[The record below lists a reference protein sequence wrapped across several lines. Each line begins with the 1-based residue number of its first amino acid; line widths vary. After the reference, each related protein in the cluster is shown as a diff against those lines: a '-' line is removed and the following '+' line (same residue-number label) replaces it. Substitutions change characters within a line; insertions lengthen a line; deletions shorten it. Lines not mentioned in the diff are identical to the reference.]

1 MKTNYTLL
9 KNFSLMILSL
19 LVLVS
24 CNNKNGDL
32 PGPQKEKT
40 MKDLVISN
48 NFEWKTSKPA
58 NLIITAKDNEGQPI
72 AGAKFSIF
80 TDNPENGGKLIVS
93 GVTNTSGIYS
103 VNYSV
108 PAYYSALYVRSDYVG
123 LPTPGI
129 VSLDNNGFD
138 IALGGREKNTA
149 FKSEK
154 ASQSTNS
161 HYKFLGGYNNQ
172 GVPDY
177 LVSQNDPISRE
188 FLRDINNTLP
198 ERRKLPQSHPQY
210 FSNNYDHNLHLNA
223 TSDVWITFVSEGAGY
238 KNVLGFYTYPT
249 NNPPQSPDDIDT
261 ITIIFPNVSFQGSGG
276 GLHSGNKVHI
286 GQFPANTSVG
296 FVLMA
301 DGWKNGMV
309 TDGKWMLYSQNNLN
323 PETDPDLKQHSVLLS
338 DNARHLFLLSF
349 EDIRRDNRSCDQD
362 FNDAIFYITADPV
375 QAVDQSNMPLVD
387 YTGTDSDGD
396 GVPDHFDDYPTDPGK
411 AFNNYYFNQGEF
423 GTLVF
428 EDLWPSIGDYDFN
441 DAVIDYNFNQITN
454 GSNKVVAID
463 GIFVLRAQ
471 GAYFHNGFGIELPV
485 ENSLVSG
492 VTGDINVPGRI
503 VTLDSRNLEANQSKA
518 VVILWEDGYDV
529 LRHPGQG
536 IGVNTE
542 LDAPYVTP
550 DTMHISITFNHPVGL
565 GVLGNPPYNPFIF
578 VDGDRGR
585 EVHLVDHAPTDL
597 ADQSFFGTGD
607 DDSKPAQGRY
617 YKTKTNLPWA
627 LNMIEHFDYPVEKV
641 EILNAYK
648 HFGEWAESNGVQYT
662 DWYKDK
668 AGYRNSENIY
678 QIPTGNK

>member
-1 MKTNYTLL
+1 MKTNYTFLRSFSVLILALL
-9 KNFSLMILSL
+9 ALA
-19 LVLVS
+19 S
-24 CNNKNGDL
+24 CNNKNGDS

-40 MKDLVISN
+40 MKDLVVSN

-80 TDNPENGGKLIVS
+80 SDNPENGGKLIVS

-103 VNYSV
+103 VDYSV
-108 PAYYSALYVRSDYVG
+108 PAYYSSLYVRSDYVG
-123 LPTPGI
+123 LPTPGM
-129 VSLDNNGFD
+129 VSLNNNGFE
-138 IALGGREKNTA
+138 ITFGGKEKNA
-149 FKSEK
+149 VFKSEK
-154 ASQSTNS
+154 VSQSTNS

-177 LVSQNDPISRE
+177 LVSQNDPISHE

-198 ERRKLPQSHPQY
+198 ERRKLPQTHPQY

-223 TSDVWITFVSEGAGY
+223 TSDVWVTFVSEGAGY

-276 GLHSGNKVHI
+276 GLHAGNKVHI

-301 DGWKNGMV
+301 DGWKNGTV
-309 TDGKWMLYSQNNLN
+309 TDGKWVLYSQRNLN
-323 PETDPDLKQHSVLLS
+323 PETDPNLKQHSVLLS
-338 DNARHLFLLSF
+338 DNARHLFLMSF
-349 EDIRRDNRSCDQD
+349 EDIRRDNRSCDND

-396 GVPDHFDDYPTDPGK
+396 GVPDHFDDYPTDPDK
-411 AFNNYYFNQGEF
+411 AFNNYYFSQGEF

-428 EDLWPSIGDYDFN
+428 EDLWPSVGDYDFN

-485 ENSLVSG
+485 DNSLVSG
-492 VTGDINVPGRI
+492 VMGDIHVPGRI
-503 VTLDSRNLEANQSKA
+503 VTLNSRNLEANQSKA

-529 LRHPGQG
+529 LRHPGRG
-536 IGVNTE
+536 TGVNTE
-542 LDAPYVTP
+542 PDAPYVIP
-550 DTMHISITFNHPVGL
+550 DTIHVSIAFNHPVGL

-585 EVHLVDHAPTDL
+585 EVHLADHTPTDL
-597 ADQSFFGTGD
+597 VNQSFFGTED

-641 EILNAYK
+641 EILSAYN
-648 HFGEWAESNGVQYT
+648 HFGEWAESNGVQYP

-668 AGYRNSENIY
+668 AGYRNAGNIY
-678 QIPTGNK
+678 QVPSGNK